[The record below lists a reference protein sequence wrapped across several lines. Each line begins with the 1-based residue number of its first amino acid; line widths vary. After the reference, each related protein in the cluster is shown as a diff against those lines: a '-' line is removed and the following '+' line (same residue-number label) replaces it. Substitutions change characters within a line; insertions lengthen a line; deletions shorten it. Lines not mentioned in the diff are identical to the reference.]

1 MDASELPDTRRFFLS
16 LRVRAGVALDMNMSA
31 SHQKSPAGTPRE
43 LKRGSSQFPTVA
55 IIVLV
60 AAAAAA
66 TYFLQRGKPTKGATN
81 AAPATNA
88 IVEAAAA
95 GTAPKV
101 DFQFLKGRWA
111 RSDGDYLIEI
121 RKVAADG
128 QLEAG
133 YFNPQPIRVSKAEAM
148 KDGAATKVFIEL
160 NDVNYPGCKYN
171 LTHIPNE
178 DRLAGTYFQA
188 AMQETYEVMFERLK
202 E

>member
-1 MDASELPDTRRFFLS
+1 MNLS
-16 LRVRAGVALDMNMSA
+16 T
-31 SHQKSPAGTPRE
+31 SHPKCPAGTPRE
-43 LKRGSSQFPTVA
+43 SRRGSSQFLTVA
-55 IIVLV
+55 ILGLVVLATV
-60 AAAAAA
+60 A
-66 TYFLQRGKPTKGATN
+66 TYFLQRQKPTKAP
-81 AAPATNA
+81 ADASPATNA
-88 IVEAAAA
+88 TVEAAAA
-95 GTAPKV
+95 GTAPKI

-133 YFNPQPIRVSKAEAM
+133 YFNPQPIHVSKAEVK

-160 NDVNYPGCKYN
+160 NDANYPGCKYN

>member
-1 MDASELPDTRRFFLS
+1 
-16 LRVRAGVALDMNMSA
+16 MNT
-31 SHQKSPAGTPRE
+31 SHQKSPTGTPRE

-55 IIVLV
+55 ILGLVVL
-60 AAAAAA
+60 AAVA
-66 TYFLQRGKPTKGATN
+66 TYFLQRGKLTKAATD

-88 IVEAAAA
+88 TVEAATA
-95 GTAPKV
+95 GTAPKI

-111 RSDGDYLIEI
+111 RSDGNYLIEI
-121 RKVAADG
+121 RKVDADG

-133 YFNPQPIRVSKAEAM
+133 YYNPQPIHVSKAEVK

-178 DRLAGTYFQA
+178 DRLAGTYYQA

>member
-1 MDASELPDTRRFFLS
+1 
-16 LRVRAGVALDMNMSA
+16 MNA

-43 LKRGSSQFPTVA
+43 LTRGSSQFPTVA
-55 IIVLV
+55 IILLV
-60 AAAAAA
+60 AAAAVA
-66 TYFLQRGKPTKGATN
+66 TYFLQRQKPAT
-81 AAPATNA
+81 ATADAPPATNA
-88 IVEAAAA
+88 VVESATA
-95 GTAPKV
+95 GTATPKV

-111 RSDGDYLIEI
+111 RADGDYLIEI

-133 YFNPQPIRVSKAEAM
+133 YFNPQPIHVSKAEVI

-188 AMQETYEVMFERLK
+188 GMQQTYEVMFERLK

>member
-1 MDASELPDTRRFFLS
+1 LNMNTRHR
-16 LRVRAGVALDMNMSA
+16 
-31 SHQKSPAGTPRE
+31 KTPAGTPRE
-43 LKRGSSQFPTVA
+43 LKRGSSQLTTVA
-55 IIVLV
+55 IIALV

-66 TYFLQRGKPTKGATN
+66 TYFLQRQEPAK
-81 AAPATNA
+81 AAPEASAATNA
-88 IVEAAAA
+88 IVEAATG
-95 GTAPKV
+95 GTAAPKV

-111 RSDGDYLIEI
+111 RSDGNYMIEI
-121 RKVAADG
+121 RKVDADG

-133 YFNPQPIRVSKAEAM
+133 YYNPQPIHISKAEVK

-160 NDVNYPGCKYN
+160 NDANYPGCKYN
-171 LTHIPNE
+171 LTHIPND

>member
-1 MDASELPDTRRFFLS
+1 
-16 LRVRAGVALDMNMSA
+16 MNTN
-31 SHQKSPAGTPRE
+31 HQKCPAGTPRE
-43 LKRGSSQFPTVA
+43 LNRGSSQFLTVA
-55 IIVLV
+55 ILGLV
-60 AAAAAA
+60 AAAAVA
-66 TYFLQRGKPTKGATN
+66 TYFLQRQKPAKATTD
-81 AAPATNA
+81 APPATNA
-88 IVEAAAA
+88 IVEAATA
-95 GTAPKV
+95 GTAPKI
-101 DFQFLKGRWA
+101 DCQCLKGRWA

-121 RKVAADG
+121 RKVGGDG

-133 YFNPQPIRVSKAEAM
+133 YFNPQPIHVSKAEVK